1 MHNFDSH
8 FQLHPPEIESPVIP
22 QKVRRI
28 GATLIRSPVGQNNG
42 GDIPV
47 GRTGQPLRHV
57 GFFTASPRANMG
69 HVPVFAQWRKN
80 ARKVSSEKKG
90 AGDFHNAFRKR
101 LVRDFINT
109 GVIPPQRGERKLA
122 GGSESG
128 LEFRPSGCTE
138 SMQAECLNSKQASA
152 HPG

>member
-1 MHNFDSH
+1 
-8 FQLHPPEIESPVIP
+8 
-22 QKVRRI
+22 
-28 GATLIRSPVGQNNG
+28 
-42 GDIPV
+42 
-47 GRTGQPLRHV
+47 
-57 GFFTASPRANMG
+57 MG

-122 GGSESG
+122 GAK
-128 LEFRPSGCTE
+128 LE
-138 SMQAECLNSKQASA
+138 K
-152 HPG
+152 